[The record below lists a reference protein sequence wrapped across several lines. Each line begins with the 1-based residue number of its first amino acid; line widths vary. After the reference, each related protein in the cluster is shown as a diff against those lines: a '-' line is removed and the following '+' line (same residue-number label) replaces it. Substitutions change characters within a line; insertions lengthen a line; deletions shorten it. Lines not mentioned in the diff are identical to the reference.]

1 MHLRHGAHAL
11 SAPAAVL
18 GSGPMVRTLALL
30 ALLAGCSKKE
40 PPPPSPSPSPGG
52 SGNGSGQPE
61 AAKPPDA
68 APAPAP
74 NAPPPP
80 APDAAAAA
88 VGSGEPPDYMATLC
102 PKVLPKIAQCQKDP
116 EFAAAL
122 DVGADAKQK
131 KINAKLLREVSKWP
145 ENMSCGDLAPSY
157 QYGGFTY
164 HWDKLAAVPDA
175 LASCAKLGAAIR
187 EAGGLFG
194 GESAN

>member
-1 MHLRHGAHAL
+1 
-11 SAPAAVL
+11 
-18 GSGPMVRTLALL
+18 MVRTLAVL
-30 ALLAGCSKKE
+30 ALLAGCNKKE
-40 PPPPSPSPSPGG
+40 PPPPAPSPQG

-61 AAKPPDA
+61 ATRPPDA

-74 NAPPPP
+74 DAAPAPPAP
-80 APDAAAAA
+80 APDAAAP
-88 VGSGEPPDYMATLC
+88 SGEAPDYMATLC
-102 PKVLPKIAQCQKDP
+102 PKVLPKIVECQKDP

-122 DVGADAKQK
+122 DAGASAKQK
-131 KINAKLLREVSKWP
+131 KINARLLREVGKWP

-194 GESAN
+194 GDSAN